1 MLSDSNSPAAAL
13 FEQYKFL
20 HTQTSAHIYFPM
32 PYWLVWIELHVH
44 FFVKL
49 WVGQKKNK
57 NKNREEKRIKLTAES
72 NYLITTSERLSL
84 CQAEMLTWHIA
95 TKGGM
100 FFTERVSRVTAVDIR
115 LTGRWWRQHDWNILL
130 KMNISSA
137 ITQST
142 QVSQYYH
149 GYSMLCQ
156 VLILLCSFLY
166 NSGNLVLLA
175 RL

>member
-13 FEQYKFL
+13 LEKYKSL

-32 PYWLVWIELHVH
+32 PYWLVCIELHVH
-44 FFVKL
+44 FFVKP
-49 WVGQKKNK
+49 WVGQKKK
-57 NKNREEKRIKLTAES
+57 TKTEKRIKLTAES
-72 NYLITTSERLSL
+72 NYLITTSEGLSL
-84 CQAEMLTWHIA
+84 CQAETLTWHIA

-115 LTGRWWRQHDWNILL
+115 LAGTRCRQHDWNILL
-130 KMNISSA
+130 KMNIRSA

-142 QVSQYYH
+142 QVSHYYH

-156 VLILLCSFLY
+156 VLILLCSFPY